1 MKQAGRAGSIVFLVH
16 YFPPLNSA
24 GAKRIEALSKYFVRA
39 GRRVTVLTTAK
50 RAPEPAFS
58 EKLPEGVE
66 VHALDWLGRSSC
78 HATVGGDGSTLSTS
92 GSGGE
97 GPMRRVKN
105 WVMRWLGQLPDPR
118 LPFGLAF
125 AGPTLAPVAR
135 RVLEGAD
142 VVIGSSPPWPM
153 LLAAALVQRR
163 FGKPVILDY
172 RDHFSECHEMP
183 GSRLAKRVETLI
195 DAALARR
202 ASHVVTVSEP
212 MARYYAQ
219 WRPAPS
225 VIMNGFDPEIVDQ
238 IRRRVTWKPALS
250 GVAHTIRYLGVITP
264 DRVPRNLLGALMVL
278 VRRGSLDP
286 ASMRFEFYGECSILQ
301 AVLRDEFNPL
311 QAFFHF
317 KPPVP
322 YQRSLELM
330 VTADYLLFSET
341 SYKKTLSAQGIL
353 TTKLFEYLASGR
365 PIIADIDPSMLAG
378 QLIQRCGEHHF
389 VAGSVDAFVAQLG
402 SAAFGRPAQ
411 SIDHPYVKTLSR
423 ASQAEQYLELL
434 DDMCANA

>member
-1 MKQAGRAGSIVFLVH
+1 MTQARRAGSIVFLVH

-24 GAKRIEALSKYFVRA
+24 GGKRIEALSKYFVRA
-39 GRRVTVLTTAK
+39 GRTVTVLTTAK
-50 RAPEPAFS
+50 RAPESAFS
-58 EKLPEGVE
+58 ERLPEGVV
-66 VHALDWLGRSSC
+66 VHALDWLGRLSR
-78 HATVGGDGSTLSTS
+78 HTTVDGNATALSTS

-97 GPMRRVKN
+97 GLVRRIKN
-105 WVMRWLGQLPDPR
+105 WVMRWFGQLPDPR

-125 AGPTLAPVAR
+125 AAPTLAPAAR
-135 RVLEGAD
+135 RALEDAD

-153 LLAAALVQRR
+153 LLAAALVRRR

-183 GSRLAKRVETLI
+183 GSRLAKRIEVLI
-195 DAALARR
+195 DSALARR
-202 ASHVVTVSEP
+202 ASRVVTVSEP
-212 MARYYAQ
+212 MARYYAR
-219 WRPAPS
+219 WNPSAS

-238 IRRRVTWKPALS
+238 IRRRVAWQPASAGVALS
-250 GVAHTIRYLGVITP
+250 IRYLGVITP

-278 VRRGSLDP
+278 HRRGAPEL

-301 AVLRDEFNPL
+301 AALREEFSPL
-311 QAFFHF
+311 LPLFDFQ
-317 KPPVP
+317 PPVP
-322 YQRSLELM
+322 YQRALELM
-330 VTADYLLFSET
+330 VTSDYLLFSET

-365 PIIADIDPSMLAG
+365 PIVADIDPSMLAG

-389 VAGSVDAFVAQLG
+389 VASSVDAFVELLA
-402 SAAFGRPAQ
+402 SPAFGRPAP
-411 SIDHPYVKTLSR
+411 SVDHPHVKTLSR

-434 DDMCANA
+434 DDLCTNA